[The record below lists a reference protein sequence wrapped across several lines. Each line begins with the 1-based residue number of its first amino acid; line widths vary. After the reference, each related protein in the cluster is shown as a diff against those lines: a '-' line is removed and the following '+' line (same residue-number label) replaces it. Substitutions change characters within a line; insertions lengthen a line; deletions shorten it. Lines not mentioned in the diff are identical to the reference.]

1 MTTMRTDDQM
11 TDLIRSDYH
20 DEKVL
25 RGTAKEV
32 LEELSKG
39 NAVLVHCAQGK
50 YVNTNIN
57 RHKGFIIPKVQK
69 SSQKSIQKSSFFS
82 KKYSNAVNALKKVLK
97 KENLHQQRHIVF
109 FFCPTQV

>member
-1 MTTMRTDDQM
+1 MKVVSLELKDDLEQAL
-11 TDLIRSDYH
+11 DKEVNAENQADDH

-57 RHKGFIIPKVQK
+57 RHKGFIIPKVSK
-69 SSQKSIQKSSFFS
+69 KFS
-82 KKYSNAVNALKKVLK
+82 KK
-97 KENLHQQRHIVF
+97 
-109 FFCPTQV
+109 

>member
-1 MTTMRTDDQM
+1 MTKMRTDDQM

-57 RHKGFIIPKVQK
+57 G
-69 SSQKSIQKSSFFS
+69 STSFFPFVGPES
-82 KKYSNAVNALKKVLK
+82 DHYWLPLP
-97 KENLHQQRHIVF
+97 LCQ
-109 FFCPTQV
+109 

>member
-1 MTTMRTDDQM
+1 MRTDDQM

-57 RHKGFIIPKVQK
+57 RHKGFIIPKVSK
-69 SSQKSIQKSSFFS
+69 KFS
-82 KKYSNAVNALKKVLK
+82 KKYPKK
-97 KENLHQQRHIVF
+97 
-109 FFCPTQV
+109 